1 MHERSLGAGWP
12 GAQGHMTRHE
22 FAGTSDDGGPCCM
35 PTSKIAERVLD
46 FLNEINNTATIFSQ
60 AIVTCRI
67 AIIFT
72 FLAAKRLARPTHTAS
87 PRGPVPALRAAP
99 TVAPQNCFPTYDPML
114 KKMFAAVLMTLST
127 AAIAVPFGS
136 QSILVV
142 EDGTG
147 KVLLEKNSN
156 VVVPIASLTKLMT
169 AMVVLDSKA
178 NMQEEIS
185 IDREDVDT
193 LKHSTSRVPVGA
205 TLSRHDVLQLAL
217 MSSDNRAAASL
228 ARTYPGGPTAFAVA
242 VNAKIKALG
251 MRQTVIEEP
260 TGLSPNNQS
269 TAADLVKMAVAASRY
284 PEISRITTDSKDVIQ
299 IKGRDVE
306 YHNTNR
312 LVGAKGWDI
321 GLSKTGYTNEAG
333 RCLIMRIKSAG
344 KFATMI
350 LLNARANSVR
360 AMDAVNIR
368 RMLAAENGIEEP
380 KVMRASVSRHKKAPA
395 KPSKRRRAR

>member
-1 MHERSLGAGWP
+1 
-12 GAQGHMTRHE
+12 
-22 FAGTSDDGGPCCM
+22 
-35 PTSKIAERVLD
+35 
-46 FLNEINNTATIFSQ
+46 
-60 AIVTCRI
+60 
-67 AIIFT
+67 
-72 FLAAKRLARPTHTAS
+72 
-87 PRGPVPALRAAP
+87 
-99 TVAPQNCFPTYDPML
+99 ML

-193 LKHSTSRVPVGA
+193 MKHSTSRVPVGA

-228 ARTYPGGPTAFAVA
+228 ARTFPGGPTAFAVA

-395 KPSKRRRAR
+395 KPSKRRRAK